1 MDNRPEVLEKPIVL
15 IVDDTPENLLLMSSV
30 LKDSYRVKVA
40 NNGEQALRIAMS
52 NEVPALILLDV
63 MMPGMNGYEVCRRLK
78 REGQAKSVP
87 VIFVTSKDAVEDE
100 AAGFDAGG
108 VDYIVKPVNPL
119 LLKARVRTH
128 IELERAREDLE
139 RRNEVLKE
147 NSRLREEVESIIRH
161 DMKSPLMVILNLP
174 RILMLNRAGNDEHIR
189 YLKMIE
195 DSGRKM
201 LGMINSSIDL
211 YKMENGTYVADC
223 VSVDALRVVRQVADT
238 FLVMAEEKAV
248 GFEILVDGEAPS
260 GSSSVCIKGE
270 ELLFYTLC
278 ANLVKNAVEAS
289 PRFGTVTLALEE
301 GPDVT
306 LSIRN
311 RGTIPEGI
319 RGRFFEKFA
328 TAGKEKGTGLGAYSA
343 SLIARTLGGSI
354 GFETSEEKGT
364 TITVKLPR
372 G

>member
-1 MDNRPEVLEKPIVL
+1 MDNRPDSLAKPIVL
-15 IVDDTPENLLLMSSV
+15 IVDDTPENLLLMSNV
-30 LKDSYRVKVA
+30 LKEDYRVKVA
-40 NNGEQALRIAMS
+40 ANGEQALRIARS
-52 NEVPALILLDV
+52 DEVPALVLLDV

-78 REGQAKSVP
+78 RDEPTKSVP

-128 IELERAREDLE
+128 IELKQAREDLE
-139 RRNEVLKE
+139 RQNDILKE
-147 NSRLREEVESIIRH
+147 NARLREEVESIIRH

-174 RILMLNRAGNDEHIR
+174 RILMRNRTGNDEEMR

-201 LGMINSSIDL
+201 LDMINSSIDL
-211 YKMENGTYVADC
+211 YKMENGTYVANT
-223 VSVDALRVVRQVADT
+223 VSVDALGIIRQVAET
-238 FLVMAEEKAV
+238 CLVAAEEKAV
-248 GFEILVDGEAPS
+248 GIGVLVDGETP
-260 GSSSVCIKGE
+260 GDRTSVRIKGE
-270 ELLFYTLC
+270 ALLFYTLC
-278 ANLVKNAVEAS
+278 ANLIKNAVEAS
-289 PRFGTVTLALEE
+289 PANEVVTVGLDV
-301 GPDVT
+301 GPSVT
-306 LSIRN
+306 LSIHN
-311 RGTIPEGI
+311 RGAIPESV

-343 SLIARTLGGSI
+343 MLIARTLGGSI
-354 GFETSEEKGT
+354 DFETSEEKGT
-364 TITVKLPR
+364 TITVSLPR